1 MRFHLSHSLFVVEG
15 SESGAILGPVGQAR
29 VARSGPYRRA
39 GLSSSQIN
47 YRSMC
52 GGVGWGG
59 MRCGTRSCSRVSI
72 WQCSNCAR
80 LHAVS
85 ICTPKTLNSFI

>member
-1 MRFHLSHSLFVVEG
+1 MRFHLSHSLFVIEG
-15 SESGAILGPVGQAR
+15 SESGAIFGPVDQAH
-29 VARSGPYRRA
+29 VARSVPYRTA

-52 GGVGWGG
+52 GGVGRDGV
-59 MRCGTRSCSRVSI
+59 RDLLVLACDI

-85 ICTPKTLNSFI
+85 ICTSKTLISFI